1 MRKHNRTLRALML
14 LFLSCSLAFPLPAG
28 ADYPPHYGWGPGMM
42 GWGSMGWLGP
52 LGMILFWILI
62 ALLIVWLIKSLW
74 PSSERGKGAEKP
86 MEESALEILK
96 KRYARGEI
104 QKEEYL
110 EKKRD
115 LE

>member
-1 MRKHNRTLRALML
+1 MRNHTLTLRALTL
-14 LFLSCSLAFPLPAG
+14 LFLSSSLAFPLPAG
-28 ADYPPHYGWGPGMM
+28 ADYPPRYGWGPGMM
-42 GWGSMGWLGP
+42 DWGSMGWVGP
-52 LGMILFWILI
+52 LGMVLFWIFI
-62 ALLIVWLIKSLW
+62 ILLTVWLVKSLW
-74 PSSERGKGAEKP
+74 SSSERGKGADKP

-104 QKEEYL
+104 PKEEYL